1 MRPGMMGINFLNEKE
16 TIVNKML
23 PDEKP
28 SQPAPPEA
36 KAIAWGFI
44 AWIVVAVT
52 VVMSL
57 YVFLKH

>member
-1 MRPGMMGINFLNEKE
+1 MSL
-16 TIVNKML
+16 L
-23 PDEKP
+23 PQEKP

-44 AWIVVAVT
+44 AWIVVAVA
-52 VVMSL
+52 VAMFL

>member
-1 MRPGMMGINFLNEKE
+1 M
-16 TIVNKML
+16 NKML
-23 PDEKP
+23 PDEKL

-36 KAIAWGFI
+36 KAIAWAFI

-52 VVMSL
+52 IVMSL